1 VPIKEIVQI
10 GNIKIGSGN
19 PLVLIGGPC
28 VLEEKETNFQIAKE
42 LKEICN
48 DLEIPFIFKAS
59 YDKGNRGVNSSYR
72 GPMIEDGLAEL
83 KAIGAEFNV
92 PVITDVHNETEAKKA
107 SESVDILQIP
117 AYLCMQTSLIEAAA
131 KTGKPLNIK
140 KGQFLSPF
148 NVSGIIQKV
157 ESFGNDQLML
167 TERGTV
173 FGYNNLVS
181 DFKAL
186 PAMRSANV
194 PVVFDPTHI
203 IRKPGISSSAPE
215 GGSPE
220 FVPHLTRAAVAS
232 GIDALF
238 IETHPSPEL
247 AKCDACSM
255 YPLHHMRELLTQVK
269 EIDKMVKKWHL
280 GLKTKNERGFLK

>member
-1 VPIKEIVQI
+1 MAVKETVNV
-10 GNIKIGSGN
+10 GKIKIGAGN
-19 PLVLIGGPC
+19 PLVLIAGPC
-28 VLEEKETNFQIAKE
+28 VLEDKEINFHIARE
-42 LKEICN
+42 LKEICLE
-48 DLEIPFIFKAS
+48 LEIPYIFKAS
-59 YDKGNRGVNSSYR
+59 YDKGNRGVNTSYR

-83 KAIGAEFNV
+83 AEIRSEFGMPIV
-92 PVITDVHNETEAKKA
+92 TDVHSETEAVKA
-107 SESVDILQIP
+107 GKIVDLLQIP

-148 NVSGIIQKV
+148 NVSGIIEKV
-157 ESFGNDQLML
+157 ESFNNDQLMI

-181 DFKAL
+181 DFISL
-186 PAMRSANV
+186 PAIRSANI

-203 IRKPGISSSAPE
+203 IRKPGISSSVPE

-232 GIDALF
+232 GIDVLF
-238 IETHPSPEL
+238 IETHPNPEN
-247 AKCDACSM
+247 ARCDACSM

-269 EIDKMVKKWHL
+269 AIDNMVKKWDL
-280 GLKTKNERGFLK
+280 GLKPKNERGFLK

>member
-1 VPIKEIVQI
+1 VTVKSTVQVRDI
-10 GNIKIGSGN
+10 QIGSGN

-28 VLEEKETNFQIAKE
+28 VLEARETNFKIASE
-42 LKEICN
+42 LKTICDKLN
-48 DLEIPFIFKAS
+48 IPYIFKAS

-83 KAIGAEFNV
+83 KAISEEFDV
-92 PVITDVHNETEAKKA
+92 PVITDVHNEIEAQKA
-107 SESVDILQIP
+107 GEVVDILQIP

-131 KTGKPLNIK
+131 KTGKPLNVK

-157 ESFGNDQLML
+157 ESFGNDQLMI

-186 PAMRSANV
+186 PAIRNAGV

-203 IRKPGISSSAPE
+203 IRKPGISSSVPE
-215 GGSPE
+215 GGDPE
-220 FVPHLTRAAVAS
+220 FVPFLARAATAS

-238 IETHPSPEL
+238 METHPAPERAL
-247 AKCDACSM
+247 CDACSM
-255 YPLHHMRELLTQVK
+255 YPLHHMEELLFQIKELDKLVK
-269 EIDKMVKKWHL
+269 QWSLTVMD
-280 GLKTKNERGFLK
+280 KNENGFLE

>member
-1 VPIKEIVQI
+1 MAVKETVEV
-10 GNIKIGSGN
+10 GKIKIGGGN

-28 VLEEKETNFQIAKE
+28 VLEEKEINFQIARD
-42 LKEICN
+42 LKEICLE
-48 DLEIPFIFKAS
+48 LEIPYIFKAS
-59 YDKGNRGVNSSYR
+59 YDKGNRGVNTSYR

-83 KAIGAEFNV
+83 SEIRSEFGLPIV
-92 PVITDVHNETEAKKA
+92 TDVHNETEAAKA
-107 SESVDILQIP
+107 GKIVDLLQIP

-148 NVSGIIQKV
+148 NVSGIIEKV
-157 ESFGNDQLML
+157 ESFNNDQLMI

-186 PAMRSANV
+186 PAIRSANV

-232 GIDALF
+232 GIDVLF
-238 IETHPSPEL
+238 IETHPDPEH
-247 AKCDACSM
+247 ARCDACSM

-269 EIDKMVKKWHL
+269 AIDTMVKKWDL
-280 GLKTKNERGFLK
+280 GLKPKNERGFLK

>member
-1 VPIKEIVQI
+1 M
-10 GNIKIGSGN
+10 
-19 PLVLIGGPC
+19 LLRAFFC
-28 VLEEKETNFQIAKE
+28 LE
-42 LKEICN
+42 
-48 DLEIPFIFKAS
+48 LEIPYIFKAS
-59 YDKGNRGVNSSYR
+59 YDKGNRGVNTSYR
-72 GPMIEDGLAEL
+72 GPMLEDGLAEL
-83 KAIGAEFNV
+83 EEIRSEFNLPIV
-92 PVITDVHNETEAKKA
+92 TDVHNEIEAAKA
-107 SESVDILQIP
+107 GKIVDLLQIP

-148 NVSGIIQKV
+148 NVSGIIEKV
-157 ESFGNDQLML
+157 ESFNNDQLMI

-186 PAMRSANV
+186 PAMRSSKV

-232 GIDALF
+232 GIDVLF
-238 IETHPSPEL
+238 IETHPDPEH
-247 AKCDACSM
+247 ARCDACSM

-269 EIDKMVKKWHL
+269 AIDTMVKEWDL
-280 GLKTKNERGFLK
+280 GLKPKNERGFLK